1 MPAHGFS
8 VPTTMETLVADYAGR
23 GLPDVQKLP
32 GDTYMA
38 LRRDAFISELG
49 KSEKGRE
56 YLENAWRMTLT
67 GADREA
73 SRKAFGGE

>member
-1 MPAHGFS
+1 
-8 VPTTMETLVADYAGR
+8 MEKLVADYAGI

-32 GDTYMA
+32 IDAYLA
-38 LRRDAFISELG
+38 LRRDAFVSELG
-49 KSEKGRE
+49 RSEKGRE

-67 GADREA
+67 DADREA